1 MGRVGATE
9 STPAGRYDMPT
20 MQEPSANGERGA
32 REMAGERSPD
42 GRDTMLADRD
52 GHRFT
57 RLRAGLAPVA
67 RRLRTTLQLIRS
79 NPTGRIA
86 LKGFV
91 SVAGALVVVI
101 GIILIPLP
109 GPGWFLV
116 IGGLAIWAVE
126 FHWARRLLTFT
137 RRHVQS
143 WTRWVTR
150 QSWPLRIVIGAFGL
164 IFVGGGLLLSLKYG
178 LGIDVIARVLAYLA
192 TN

>member
-1 MGRVGATE
+1 M
-9 STPAGRYDMPT
+9 
-20 MQEPSANGERGA
+20 
-32 REMAGERSPD
+32 
-42 GRDTMLADRD
+42 
-52 GHRFT
+52 
-57 RLRAGLAPVA
+57 
-67 RRLRTTLQLIRS
+67 
-79 NPTGRIA
+79 
-86 LKGFV
+86 
-91 SVAGALVVVI
+91 
-101 GIILIPLP
+101 
-109 GPGWFLV
+109 